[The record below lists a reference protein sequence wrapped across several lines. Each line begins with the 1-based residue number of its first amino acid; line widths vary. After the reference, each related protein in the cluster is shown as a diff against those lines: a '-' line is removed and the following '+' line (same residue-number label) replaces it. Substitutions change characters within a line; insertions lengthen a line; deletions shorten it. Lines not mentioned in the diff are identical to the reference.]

1 MERIWAPWRM
11 KYVSGAAAKEVP
23 EGMCVLC
30 LKWQEREDT
39 ENLILHR
46 GETCY
51 IIMNLFPYSNGHLM
65 VLPFRHTADVS
76 GLSEA
81 ERLELFALTQKGIEA
96 LTRALRP
103 DGFNVGMNLGR
114 VAGAGIADHLH
125 IHIVPRWNGDTN
137 FMSVLGEARVI
148 SEGLL
153 DSYRKLKQALD
164 EIG

>member
-1 MERIWAPWRM
+1 M
-11 KYVSGAAAKEVP
+11 
-23 EGMCVLC
+23 LC

-39 ENLILHR
+39 ENLILYR

-51 IIMNLFPYSNGHLM
+51 IIMNIFPYTNGHLM
-65 VLPFRHTADVS
+65 VLPFRHTADFS
-76 GLSEA
+76 SLSET

-114 VAGAGIADHLH
+114 VAGAGIAEHLH
-125 IHIVPRWNGDTN
+125 FHIVPRWNGDTN

-153 DSYRKLKQALD
+153 DTYRKLKQALG
-164 EIG
+164 EVE